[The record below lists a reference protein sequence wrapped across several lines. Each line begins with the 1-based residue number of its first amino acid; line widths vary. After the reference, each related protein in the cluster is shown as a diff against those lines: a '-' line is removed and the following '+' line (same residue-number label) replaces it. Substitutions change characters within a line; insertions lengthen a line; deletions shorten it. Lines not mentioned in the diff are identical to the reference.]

1 MVRYQSMKNQGD
13 INYVA
18 KLMHGAK
25 ILLEYYIPTYS
36 SDNEIIQN
44 FKYFV
49 RNGRFWAGN
58 EYKDTEF

>member
-1 MVRYQSMKNQGD
+1 
-13 INYVA
+13 
-18 KLMHGAK
+18 MHGAK
-25 ILLEYYIPTYS
+25 ILVEYYIPTYS
-36 SDNEIIQN
+36 SDNENPRGYELRQIWNINIIQN